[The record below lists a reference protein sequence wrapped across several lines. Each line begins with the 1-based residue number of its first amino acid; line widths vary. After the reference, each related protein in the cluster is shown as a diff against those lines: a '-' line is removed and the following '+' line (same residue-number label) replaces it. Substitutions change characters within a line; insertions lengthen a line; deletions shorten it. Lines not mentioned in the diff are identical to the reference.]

1 MNNAVCDVAAHCLRL
16 LVLGCI
22 FLLRDWPQ
30 CLGIF
35 TFFLVPA
42 ALLLRAWIASA
53 CLATRLSFAGWF
65 LSPPCACVVGPSI
78 LGLDFCLG
86 ASYLKC
92 KSLWVSDR
100 LMLERSLVS
109 TFVSWKGSWAAKLW
123 HRRASGATQFGSRLF
138 CAPQYVCIAHPGSY
152 VSLWM
157 QQSSAM

>member
-1 MNNAVCDVAAHCLRL
+1 VRCCRTLLAFACPGVHFFASRLAPVPRHLHLFLGSCCSAPSCLDCFSLPRDSPFFCWVVFVSTLCLR
-16 LVLGCI
+16 GG
-22 FLLRDWPQ
+22 PKY
-30 CLGIF
+30 
-35 TFFLVPA
+35 
-42 ALLLRAWIASA
+42 
-53 CLATRLSFAGWF
+53 
-65 LSPPCACVVGPSI
+65 VGV
-78 LGLDFCLG
+78 GFCLG

-100 LMLERSLVS
+100 LMLECSLVS